1 MSIQLRRA
9 ARALATFAATALAVS
24 FANAQAVKVGVI
36 GPFSGPFAHYGTLFK
51 AGAEAY
57 VASQG
62 GKLAG
67 QSIEFIWRDEGGPNP
82 ANTKTLAQELI
93 VNDKVDYLAGFVF
106 TPNAF
111 AVAPLIQESKTPT
124 VIFNAA
130 TSDITT
136 KSEYYVRTSYTLWQ
150 VTVPIAQHAAT
161 KGIRKVVTAV
171 TDYAP
176 GVDAETAF
184 KAEFSKQG
192 GQVVESIRMP
202 IKTTDFAPFAQRI
215 KASGAQAA
223 YVFLPGGP
231 PNLGFIKA
239 YNENG
244 LKAAGVEFL
253 GTAET
258 DEFDLQK
265 FGDAAIGLQ
274 TAFHYSAAHDSDANR
289 NFVDALAKQNKEA
302 VANYASVGAWD
313 GMTVIHKM
321 IEATA
326 GKRDGAKAIAAA
338 KMLAWESP
346 RGPVKID
353 SATRHI
359 VQNVYLRTVEKGPGG
374 MLINK
379 EVQNFGP
386 QPDHGLVKN

>member
-1 MSIQLRRA
+1 MQQLVRRTLA
-9 ARALATFAATALAVS
+9 VLGALALMGGAS
-24 FANAQAVKVGVI
+24 AQTVKVGII
-36 GPFSGPFAHYGTLFK
+36 GPFSGPFAHYGQLFK
-51 AGAEAY
+51 TGAEAY

-67 QSIEFIWRDEGGPNP
+67 QSIEFIYRDEGGPNP

-93 VNDKVDYLAGFVF
+93 VKDKVDYLGGIVF
-106 TPNAF
+106 SPNAF
-111 AVAPLIQESKTPT
+111 AVAPLIQESKTPM

-136 KSEYYVRTSYTLWQ
+136 KSDFYLRTSYTLWQ
-150 VTVPIAQHAAT
+150 VTVPMAQHAAK
-161 KGIRKVVTAV
+161 KGIKKVVTAV

-184 KAEFSKQG
+184 KAEFTKQG

-202 IKTTDFAPFAQRI
+202 IRTTDFAPFAQRI
-215 KASGAQAA
+215 KASGAQAV

-231 PNLGFIKA
+231 PNLGFVKA

-244 LKAAGVEFL
+244 LRQAGIEFL

-265 FGDAAIGLQ
+265 FGDAALGLA
-274 TAFHYSAAHDSDANR
+274 TAFHYSAAHDSAANKA
-289 NFVDALAKQNKEA
+289 FVAALAKQNKDV

-313 GMTVIHKM
+313 GMAVIHKM
-321 IEATA
+321 IEATG
-326 GKRDGAKAIAAA
+326 GKRDGDKAMAAA
-338 KMLAWESP
+338 KAMKWESP
-346 RGPVKID
+346 RGPVAID
-353 SATRHI
+353 PQTRHI
-359 VQNVYLRTVEKGPGG
+359 TQNVYLRTVEKAGG
-374 MLINK
+374 LLVNK
-379 EVQNFGP
+379 EVQNFGAH
-386 QPDHGLVKN
+386 PDHGLGK